1 MAESYTVQYA
11 KFLPRLYILIQKLV
25 DLYDISY
32 NRSVRTKENFNF
44 QMFLK
49 RLHLYYRAKSLN
61 SHLKVLPSE
70 VPGSNPAGGIHLGF
84 YCGLYFNKLF

>member
-1 MAESYTVQYA
+1 MAESYTVKYV
-11 KFLPRLYILIQKLV
+11 KFLPTLYILIQKLGY
-25 DLYDISY
+25 LYDILY

-61 SHLKVLPSE
+61 SDLKVLP
-70 VPGSNPAGGIHLGF
+70 L
-84 YCGLYFNKLF
+84 

>member
-1 MAESYTVQYA
+1 MAESYTVKYA

-32 NRSVRTKENFNF
+32 NRSVRTNENSNF

-61 SHLKVLPSE
+61 SHLSIAPLRSRVRTR
-70 VPGSNPAGGIHLGF
+70 PGAYI
-84 YCGLYFNKLF
+84 

>member
-1 MAESYTVQYA
+1 MAESYTAKYA

-25 DLYDISY
+25 DLYDILY

-61 SHLKVLPSE
+61 SDLKVLP
-70 VPGSNPAGGIHLGF
+70 L
-84 YCGLYFNKLF
+84 